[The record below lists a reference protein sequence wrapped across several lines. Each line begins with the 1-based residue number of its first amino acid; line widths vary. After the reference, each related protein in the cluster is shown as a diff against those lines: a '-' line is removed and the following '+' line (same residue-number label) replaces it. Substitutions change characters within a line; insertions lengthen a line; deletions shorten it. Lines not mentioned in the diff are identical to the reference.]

1 MNSSDL
7 INVFIDTQTRIASSE
22 TLRLAT
28 EESRAKSRVYDAGFT
43 SEGKT
48 VKSESLNIS
57 VLEGRSFDTARRFTD
72 GRVAVLNFANP
83 IKPGGGVR
91 GGVKAQEEC
100 LCRCSNLYDVISS
113 EELQAPYYEWHKS
126 NNSYSYSDKLIYSP
140 DIKIIKD
147 DDYGL
152 LDAPFSVDVITC
164 AAPYSVYGYERESL
178 RATLVSRIT
187 NILEAAADNDVDTVV
202 LGAFG
207 CGVFRNPPD
216 LVAECFKE
224 VLVTNG
230 YYRYFKRVVFAIVN
244 ASIFDRNFGIFEQTL
259 GHL

>member
-1 MNSSDL
+1 MSDL
-7 INVFIDTQTRIASSE
+7 INVFNDTQVRIATDE
-22 TLRLAT
+22 ALRLAT
-28 EESRAKSRVYDAGFT
+28 EKSREDSRVYDAGFT
-43 SEGKT
+43 SGRKT
-48 VKSESLNIS
+48 VKSDKLNIS
-57 VLEGRSFDTARRFTD
+57 VIEGRSFDTARRFTD

-83 IKPGGGVR
+83 IKPGGGVK
-91 GGVKAQEEC
+91 GGIKAQEEC
-100 LCRCSNLYDVISS
+100 LCRCSNLYNVISS
-113 EELQAPYYEWHKS
+113 EELRAPYYEWHQS
-126 NNSYSYSDKLIYSP
+126 NKSYSYSDRLIYSP

-147 DDYGL
+147 DDYSRL
-152 LDAPFSVDVITC
+152 EIPFTVDVITC

-178 RATLVSRIT
+178 KATLISRIT

-216 LVAECFKE
+216 LVAECFRE
-224 VLVTNG
+224 VLVTHG

-244 ASIFDRNFGIFEQTL
+244 SSAFDRNYGIFEQTL